1 MTPSPASVP
10 LLDAAQARAGDQAA
24 VTAGSTWTA
33 LMVRAAGHLARGVV
47 AAAGYGYG
55 LKVAVV
61 VGKGDNG
68 GDGWAVAR
76 RLRDEHGASCW
87 VVAVA
92 GTDTDASE
100 ATADQRRRWLDS
112 GGRASAGTDD
122 LGAALAWADVAVDAL
137 LGTGIDGAPRGPIG
151 DACRALL
158 DAHADGLT
166 VVACDVPSGVS
177 SDDGSAPDGAV
188 VADLTVTFGG
198 LKRGLVLHPGAAHA
212 GRVVVGELGHGY
224 APPTGRWQALT
235 AAGAG
240 VTPYDR
246 AADKR
251 DRGVVGIVAGS
262 VGAAGAAILA
272 TRGALGAGAGLVTL
286 STPAN
291 VQRTIAPVVAPA
303 MTRRLAH
310 EGVGVSARGAEE
322 LELDHLDAV
331 GAGPGLTPAEGTR
344 AVADRLLAE
353 APRVVLDADA
363 LNVYRDD
370 PTALAEH
377 AGELVLTPHARE
389 LARIGG
395 GEDGDDA
402 WRHRAARVPGL
413 AERYRATVVCKGPGT
428 LVAAPD
434 GRVWV
439 TPTGSS
445 ALGTGGAGDVL
456 TGMLAAA
463 VATAADV
470 PLAVARTVWLHGLA
484 GQLAGAARAGRASA
498 DDLVA
503 HLGEAHAWAATAAFE
518 RPRWPFTDGWHRLD
532 TEVGA

>member
-1 MTPSPASVP
+1 MSVP
-10 LLDAAQARAGDQAA
+10 LLDAAQARAGDEAA
-24 VTAGSTWTA
+24 VAAGATWEA

-47 AAAGYGYG
+47 AAAGHGYG

-61 VGKGDNG
+61 AGKGDNG

-76 RLRDEHGASCW
+76 RLRDEHGARCW

-100 ATADQRRRWLDS
+100 ATTEQRRRWIAS
-112 GGRASAGTDD
+112 GGRTSAGLDD
-122 LGAALAWADVAVDAL
+122 LDAALAWADVAVDAL
-137 LGTGIDGAPRGPIG
+137 LGTGIDGAPRGAIG
-151 DACRALL
+151 DACRALVA
-158 DAHADGLT
+158 AHDDGLR

-177 SDDGSAPDGAV
+177 SDDGAAGEGAV

-224 APPTGRWQALT
+224 APPAAPWRALT
-235 AAGAG
+235 AAGAAP
-240 VTPYDR
+240 TPYDR
-246 AADKR
+246 ATDKR
-251 DRGVVGIVAGS
+251 ERGVVGLVAGS

-272 TRGALGAGAGLVTL
+272 TRGALAAGAGLVTL

-291 VQRTIAPVVAPA
+291 VQRTIAPVVPPA

-310 EGVGVSARGAEE
+310 EGLGVSVRGAAE

-331 GAGPGLTPAEGTR
+331 AAGPGLTPSEGTR

-363 LNVYRDD
+363 LNVFRDD
-370 PTALAEH
+370 PSPLAEH
-377 AGELVLTPHARE
+377 TGELVLTPHARE

-395 GEDGDDA
+395 GDDGEDA
-402 WRHRAARVPGL
+402 WRHRASRVPEL
-413 AERYRATVVCKGPGT
+413 AERYRATVLCKGPGT

-439 TPTGSS
+439 TPTGSA

-463 VATAADV
+463 VATATDV

-484 GQLAGAARAGRASA
+484 GRLAGAGCAGRASA

-503 HLGEAHAWAATAAFE
+503 HLAEAHAWAATAAHE
-518 RPRWPFTDGWHRLD
+518 RPAWPFTDGWHRID
-532 TEVGA
+532 AGGRP